1 MAKSIRDINISKTLP
16 AVPKRNMSN
25 KNTKKVYPIRGY
37 LKRYTFLQ
45 KAVINNAIFPITL
58 ITLSTV
64 ITSNSVSCVLFN
76 PFIILPSFSLENESA

>member
-1 MAKSIRDINISKTLP
+1 MAKSIRVISNSKTLP

-25 KNTKKVYPIRGY
+25 KNTKKAYPILGY

-64 ITSNSVSCVLFN
+64 ITSNYVSCVLFS
-76 PFIILPSFSLENESA
+76 PFIILPSFSLEKESA